1 MLDDLS
7 IQRARRQMT
16 APEREAFERLIKH
29 AFGDTGQCR
38 IIADFLLSWWNGSTC
53 GKFDLVDLWGLDED
67 LQCAVIVVMAL
78 ALRLRVYPDNL
89 GYEKEFVRLVR
100 EWRPHLT

>member
-7 IQRARRQMT
+7 MKRARRQMT
-16 APEREAFERLIKH
+16 ATEREAVERLIKH
-29 AFGDTGQCR
+29 ACGDTGQCR

-67 LQCAVIVVMAL
+67 LQRDAIVVITL
-78 ALRLRVYPDNL
+78 AARLRVYPDNI

-100 EWRPHLT
+100 EWRPHLK